1 MLDGDSAGEQPLG
14 SIQALSP
21 GSIIKTG
28 NGRVLIGFSD
38 GSQVLLF
45 EDSSLS
51 IQLSQM
57 DERFGIHWKHLLL
70 HSGVAE
76 VQAAKAATDE
86 SEFLINLGGMEMEM
100 ADSLSCISGFDGD
113 FALSV
118 YEGTVSRRDNDQL
131 LRLSA
136 GRGLA
141 LDAQADLQ
149 SSQDVDNQPAIVSP
163 MPNTTTAN
171 QNPKF
176 QLAVIPPMG
185 NSVLLEIAR
194 DQGFVDAVHVGLS
207 EEDAIPTSLLAEG
220 KYFWR
225 VRNNRDGLLGKP
237 SETATLEIVQNLEV
251 NLTFDPEPQLIN
263 GRSVISD
270 RTAIFAAPMLQDTSV
285 MGYEFKPGDN
295 DYTYYAASF
304 NMVDH
309 GPLNIKVRGVSAEG
323 HYGDPDELDVFVDS
337 EAPQAKVTVETEAV
351 DETSA
356 SRVTLTMN
364 AEDESGVRTIRYR
377 IAEGDLV
384 EYTDPVTFDVESDVD
399 VFYEAEDVLGNI
411 SRLRRVR
418 VFTE

>member
-1 MLDGDSAGEQPLG
+1 MIIEDRIKAFKKLGDF
-14 SIQALSP
+14 
-21 GSIIKTG
+21 
-28 NGRVLIGFSD
+28 LIGFSD

-100 ADSLSCISGFDGD
+100 ADSLSCISGYDGD

-295 DYTYYAASF
+295 DYNYYAASF

-384 EYTDPVTFDVESDVD
+384 EYTEPVTFDVETDVD
-399 VFYEAEDVLGNI
+399 IFYEAEDVLGNI